1 MESTFKNNQE
11 EILFVVKQESC
22 AIDLKSRKIR
32 KINTVDYPENMET
45 EGSVLQEPYLI
56 LKENFSEKDYIY
68 QQKIFSSD
76 IDYSNHTNNVSYVKY
91 VVNTLPCQFFE
102 ENQITDF
109 EIHYINESKE
119 GQILKIYKKEKNNS
133 MEFLIK
139 EKDREI
145 IRASLKYIK
154 I

>member
-1 MESTFKNNQE
+1 MKN
-11 EILFVVKQESC
+11 
-22 AIDLKSRKIR
+22 RKIR
-32 KINTVDYPENMET
+32 KVNTVDYPEDMET
-45 EGSVLQEPYLI
+45 EESILQKPYLR
-56 LKENFSEKDYIY
+56 LEENFSEEDYLY

-91 VVNTLPCQFFE
+91 VVNTIPCKFFE

>member
-1 MESTFKNNQE
+1 
-11 EILFVVKQESC
+11 
-22 AIDLKSRKIR
+22 
-32 KINTVDYPENMET
+32 MET
-45 EGSVLQEPYLI
+45 DKSVLQEPYLI
-56 LKENFSEKDYIY
+56 LRENFSEKDYIY
-68 QQKIFSSD
+68 QQQIFSSD

-91 VVNTLPCQFFE
+91 IVNTLPSKFFE

-139 EKDREI
+139 EEDREI
-145 IRASLKYIK
+145 IRASINYIK
-154 I
+154 IK